1 MAFTAIVA
9 IAEYSAVAEGV
20 VAATTLAEVG
30 AAMSVVGAVT
40 KDPTISKLGGAMA
53 IGGGVAGMTGA
64 GLAGE
69 GVGSSLAGEASAY
82 DSAVPW
88 SEASSNAAPV
98 SSLASDALTADA
110 PVENINTDSTAL
122 NQDTTPVAPPPIE
135 QSAPVD
141 TSSQAPTQAP
151 TQAAVTDVVDTTD
164 PSRTT
169 NVNTPAGSTQSGNQG
184 IKPDET
190 KGNSFFNTAW
200 EFIKKPENKYLV
212 NNGTQLIG
220 GVLQGINSGHQFD
233 RTQGLKEDQFAYEKQ
248 LNANVSNQNK
258 SRSGILNKARF

>member
-9 IAEYSAVAEGV
+9 IAEYSAVAEGII
-20 VAATTLAEVG
+20 AATTLAEIG
-30 AAMSVVGAVT
+30 AAMSAVGAVT
-40 KDPTISKLGGAMA
+40 KDQTISKLGGAMA
-53 IGGGVAGMTGA
+53 IGGGVAGITGA

-69 GVGSSLAGEASAY
+69 GVSSSLAGEASAY

-88 SEASSNAAPV
+88 SEASSNAV
-98 SSLASDALTADA
+98 SEMASDPMAST
-110 PVENINTDSTAL
+110 PVENVNADSTAL
-122 NQDTTPVAPPPIE
+122 NQDTVSQTLPVE
-135 QSAPVD
+135 QQAPVE
-141 TSSQAPTQAP
+141 TTTQAP
-151 TQAAVTDVVDTTD
+151 AQAAVTDVVDSTD
-164 PSRTT
+164 PTRTT
-169 NVNTPAGSTQSGNQG
+169 NVNTPAGPTQAGTPVPKPGETTGN
-184 IKPDET
+184 D
-190 KGNSFFNTAW
+190 FFNTAW